1 MSEAPSRGF
10 TLIELMV
17 TLVVIVILATLAVPS
32 FRGFIANQQVKTAS
46 YDLLAALNYARSEAI
61 KRNADVTL
69 AAVGGDWAAGW
80 QVSRGGVV
88 LKAWDAPG
96 DLSFGEAPPVSFTFQ
111 SNGRVSGGA
120 SDSLEVCKSEA
131 TQRIVSIDMTG
142 QSRLERAGACS
153 E

>member
-69 AAVGGDWAAGW
+69 AAVDGDWTKGW
-80 QVSRGGVV
+80 EVSRGGVV

-96 DLSFGEAPPVSFTFQ
+96 DLSFSEAPVSFTFQ

-120 SDSLEVCKSEA
+120 SDSLAVCKSEA